1 MATAPPVGMERAVVT
16 PATRGLAIAAVYFR
30 QSESPQR
37 ISIGKS
43 TLCSIG
49 DTGTEPAAPKRIWH
63 D

>member
-1 MATAPPVGMERAVVT
+1 MATAHPVGMERAVVT
-16 PATRGLAIAAVYFR
+16 PAIRGLAIAPDYFR
-30 QSESPQR
+30 QSESPER

-49 DTGTEPAAPKRIWH
+49 DTGTRPAAPKRIWH

>member
-1 MATAPPVGMERAVVT
+1 MATAPPVGMEWAVVT
-16 PATRGLAIAAVYFR
+16 PASRGLAIAADYFR
-30 QSESPQR
+30 QSESPGR

-49 DTGTEPAAPKRIWH
+49 DTGTEPVAPKQIWH

>member
-1 MATAPPVGMERAVVT
+1 MEWAVVT
-16 PATRGLAIAAVYFR
+16 PATRGLAIAADYFR
-30 QSESPQR
+30 QSESPGR

-49 DTGTEPAAPKRIWH
+49 DTGTEPVAPKQIWH